1 MVLAIN
7 TNSGAL
13 MAAAAASTAQK
24 SASVSMERL
33 SSGLRINSAK
43 DDAAGVAIA
52 SRLTS
57 EIRGTNQAI
66 RNAADGQSLIDT
78 AEGSHIEVVA
88 ILQRMRELATQA
100 ASDTNSDDDRSS
112 LQDELDALVDEIDRI
127 ATVTTWAGQ
136 SLLDASGGTSSNG
149 SFVLQVG
156 QGTTSSDTITISI
169 DSISS
174 STLSVSSLSVSS
186 ASGATNAMDSIDD
199 AILTINTQRGEL
211 GAVSNRLDH
220 TISNLT
226 NIGTNLEASRS
237 RIEDAD
243 FAGESTNLAKAQILQ
258 QAATAM
264 LTQANASKQSVLS
277 LLQR

>member
-1 MVLAIN
+1 MALAIN